1 MVQNQ
6 EDRPV
11 QEGLAEGQGEGASR
25 PEFAAQGERV
35 GAVVYF
41 SSASRNTARFMAN
54 CRLQEEGIDV
64 FRIPLRPKDPPLNV
78 RQPYIL
84 IVPTYGG
91 GSAKKAVM
99 PQIKKFLNAP
109 ANRAGIR
116 GVIASGN
123 TNFGEAFCMAGDI
136 ISRKCGVPFLYYFEL
151 MGTKEDEEKV
161 RQGVLDFFRNHP
173 EPGSGSGR

>member
-1 MVQNQ
+1 MEQQQTVGTDS
-6 EDRPV
+6 E
-11 QEGLAEGQGEGASR
+11 LSA
-25 PEFAAQGERV
+25 PEFAAQGQRL

-41 SSASRNTARFMAN
+41 SSASRNTARFIAN
-54 CRLQEEGIDV
+54 CHLDDEGIDV
-64 FRIPLRPKDPPLNV
+64 FRIPLRPKDPPLNI

-99 PQIKKFLNAP
+99 PQIKRFLNDP

-136 ISRKCGVPFLYYFEL
+136 ISRKCNVPFLYYFEL
-151 MGTKEDEEKV
+151 MGTKEDQEKV
-161 RQGVLDFFRNHP
+161 RRGVVDFFRNHP
-173 EPGSGSGR
+173 ES

>member
-1 MVQNQ
+1 MEQQQNAGIGS
-6 EDRPV
+6 E
-11 QEGLAEGQGEGASR
+11 LSA
-25 PEFAAQGERV
+25 PEFAAQGQRL

-41 SSASRNTARFMAN
+41 SSASRNTARFIAN
-54 CRLQEEGIDV
+54 CHLDDEGIDV
-64 FRIPLRPKDPPLNV
+64 FRIPLRPKDPPLNI

-99 PQIKKFLNAP
+99 PQIKRFLNDP

-136 ISRKCGVPFLYYFEL
+136 ISRKCNVPFLYYFEL
-151 MGTKEDEEKV
+151 MGTKEDQNKV
-161 RQGVLDFFRNHP
+161 RRGVVDFFRNNP
-173 EPGSGSGR
+173 EP

>member
-1 MVQNQ
+1 MEQQ
-6 EDRPV
+6 QTAGIGSE
-11 QEGLAEGQGEGASR
+11 LSA
-25 PEFAAQGERV
+25 PEFAAQGQRL

-41 SSASRNTARFMAN
+41 SSASRNTARFIAN
-54 CRLQEEGIDV
+54 CHLDDEGIDV
-64 FRIPLRPKDPPLNV
+64 FRIPLRPKDPPLNI

-99 PQIKKFLNAP
+99 PQIKRFLNDP

-136 ISRKCGVPFLYYFEL
+136 ISRKCNVPFLYYFEL
-151 MGTKEDEEKV
+151 MGTKEDQNKV
-161 RQGVLDFFRNHP
+161 RRGVVDFFRNNP
-173 EPGSGSGR
+173 EP

>member
-1 MVQNQ
+1 MEQQ
-6 EDRPV
+6 QTAGTDSE
-11 QEGLAEGQGEGASR
+11 LSA
-25 PEFAAQGERV
+25 PEFSAQGQRL

-41 SSASRNTARFMAN
+41 SSASRNTARFIAN
-54 CRLQEEGIDV
+54 CHLDEEGIDV
-64 FRIPLRPKDPPLNV
+64 FRIPLRPKDPPLNI

-99 PQIKKFLNAP
+99 PQIKRFLNDP

-136 ISRKCGVPFLYYFEL
+136 ISRKCNVPFLYYFEL
-151 MGTKEDEEKV
+151 MGTKEDQEKV
-161 RQGVLDFFRNHP
+161 RRGVVDFFRNHP
-173 EPGSGSGR
+173 ES

>member
-1 MVQNQ
+1 MEQQ
-6 EDRPV
+6 QTAGTDSE
-11 QEGLAEGQGEGASR
+11 LSA
-25 PEFAAQGERV
+25 PEFAAQGQRL

-41 SSASRNTARFMAN
+41 SSASRNTARFIAN
-54 CRLQEEGIDV
+54 CHLDEEGIDV
-64 FRIPLRPKDPPLNV
+64 FRIPLRPKDPSLNI

-99 PQIKKFLNAP
+99 PQIKRFLNDP

-136 ISRKCGVPFLYYFEL
+136 ISRKCNVPFLYYFEL
-151 MGTKEDEEKV
+151 MGTKEDQEKV
-161 RQGVLDFFRNHP
+161 RRGVVDFFRNHP
-173 EPGSGSGR
+173 ES